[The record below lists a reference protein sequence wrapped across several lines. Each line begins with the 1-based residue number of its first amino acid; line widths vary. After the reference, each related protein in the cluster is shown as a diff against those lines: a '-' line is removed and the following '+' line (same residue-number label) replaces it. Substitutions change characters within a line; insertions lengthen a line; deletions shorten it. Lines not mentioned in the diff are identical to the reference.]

1 MYVTHNM
8 NKIWIIFG
16 TLLLFGVLSPVE
28 KLQAKEIQDE
38 LRIGY
43 VDPQYIMRSMPE
55 MAAIER
61 RLQNFVE
68 RKQLEFVELETEFR
82 QKVEEYQQ
90 KAAVISEQAQRQ
102 EEERLTEMQMRLQEY
117 ERNFQQEIQERQM
130 SLMEPLL
137 NKIQGAIDEVAQR
150 RNFTYVLNTM
160 TNNGDFII
168 LYASE
173 EAQANYDITDEVME
187 RLDLM

>member
-1 MYVTHNM
+1 M
-8 NKIWIIFG
+8 KKAFIIFG
-16 TLLLFGVLSPVE
+16 FIFLLAFGALPLKSA
-28 KLQAKEIQDE
+28 QAQDE
-38 LRIGY
+38 MSIGY
-43 VDPQYIMRSMPE
+43 VDPQTIMRSMPE

-68 RKQLEFVELETEFR
+68 RKREEFAEKEATFR
-82 QKVEEYQQ
+82 QEVEEYQQ
-90 KAAVISEQAQRQ
+90 KMAVISDEAKRQ
-102 EEERLTEMQMRLQEY
+102 EEERLAQLNLELQEFQQ
-117 ERNFQQEIQERQM
+117 NFQQEVQERQM

-137 NKIQGAIDEVAQR
+137 DEIQGAIDSVATE

-160 TNNGDFII
+160 TNDGDFII

-173 EAQANYDITDEVME
+173 EAQQNNDITNEVME